1 MSSSNKNK
9 KIKEIKIKDTEKEND
24 SLPADE
30 KVEIQEEVL
39 LTEDEIKTEELE
51 NSVTDLK
58 DKLALAMDK
67 FLRLNA
73 EFENFRKR
81 SIREKTDA
89 RVNAQF
95 DTVSAVL
102 PVIDHFELA
111 LASAEKSDNF
121 NALLD
126 GMKLIKGEFEKSLS
140 SLGIEPINAVGETFD
155 PNLHEA
161 IANEPSEDFDK
172 DVVSKQWR
180 TGYKYGERLLRPATV
195 VVSSGNKED
204 SE

>member
-1 MSSSNKNK
+1 MSLSEKDK
-9 KIKEIKIKDTEKEND
+9 KIKEIKINDIDKDED
-24 SLPADE
+24 SIPVDE
-30 KVEIQEEVL
+30 ELETQEEDL
-39 LTEDEIKTEELE
+39 LTEEEIKIEELE
-51 NSVTDLK
+51 DSVEDLK
-58 DKLALAMDK
+58 DKLTLSVDK

-81 SIREKTDA
+81 SVREKTDA

-126 GMKLIKGEFEKSLS
+126 GMKLIKDEFEKSLS

-195 VVSSGNKED
+195 VVSSGNEED